1 MAFQIT
7 STPLFLFYLLLIAG
21 KQLYQFGE
29 GTGDA
34 KLPRIDDKPAVQLSV
49 KFPFYGEME
58 EVLYVRVMTVIV
70 MYRIIGYYL

>member
-1 MAFQIT
+1 MMAFQIT
-7 STPLFLFYLLLIAG
+7 STPLFLFSLLLIAG

-34 KLPRIDDKPAVQLSV
+34 KLPRIDDKPSTAIQLPV

-58 EVLYVRVMTVIV
+58 KLLYVR
-70 MYRIIGYYL
+70 GYDCYGR